1 MLKYHPL
8 TTKKQEMTEDNKM
21 NQIEM
26 LQYIKVGHKYK
37 GKKSS
42 FTFVPME
49 VTLRDPEGNYMG
61 TAFYAV
67 IHLIG
72 AFSSRFRIP

>member
-37 GKKSS
+37 DKKSS

-61 TAFYAV
+61 TAF
-67 IHLIG
+67 
-72 AFSSRFRIP
+72 